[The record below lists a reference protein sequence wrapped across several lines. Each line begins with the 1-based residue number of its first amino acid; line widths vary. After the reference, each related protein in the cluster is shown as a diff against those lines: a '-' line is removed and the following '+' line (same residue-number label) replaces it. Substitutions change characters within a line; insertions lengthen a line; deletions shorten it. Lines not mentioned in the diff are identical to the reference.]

1 MIMNEVTFIDFLRET
16 WKISC
21 FLFKEM
27 PFTTIALVLWA
38 IFLIIWFF
46 ARLKYQ
52 KDNHFI

>member
-1 MIMNEVTFIDFLRET
+1 MILNQ
-16 WKISC
+16 KS
-21 FLFKEM
+21 LFELLWIIIKLK
-27 PFTTIALVLWA
+27 PITTIALVLWA

>member
-27 PFTTIALVLWA
+27 PITTIVTVLWA

-46 ARLKYQ
+46 KAIKYLKDY
-52 KDNHFI
+52 I

>member
-1 MIMNEVTFIDFLRET
+1 MIMNQMSFFELLWIIIKLKPITAIVT
-16 WKISC
+16 
-21 FLFKEM
+21 
-27 PFTTIALVLWA
+27 VLWA